1 MDNFA
6 SREFNSIVIGG
17 SLLAANAGFINVITL
32 TGVFS
37 VTVSHLTGNVSRVAI
52 ALFNADITTLML
64 VTSICFSFSFG
75 SFIAG
80 LMVGDH
86 KFRLGQSYGYAL
98 LIESACLFASFI
110 FLRRELVVGEWCA
123 AFACGLQNALATS
136 YSGAVVRTTHMTG
149 IITDI
154 GNIIGQACRRD
165 SKAETWR
172 LKVHIP
178 LLLSYLVGGMV
189 GQASYLVMKENSLLL
204 PCFFTGGVACVYL
217 MLPMVKQAAEMVKAA
232 AEATLGAQPA
242 VEVRFVG
249 DPRTNDVFQKVQ
261 GRDVDIDI
269 KNFLSD
275 VDDEDV
281 EGGQGGSSRAGGKGL
296 AEGVEMS
303 QFGGRRES
311 SPKTPRVQ
319 ALRRASTTR
328 KPSLSVSTAPLG
340 QGEYKAHHAGGSVE
354 VLYSASPQP
363 SSANLLNPNQ

>member
-6 SREFNSIVIGG
+6 SREFNAIVIGG
-17 SLLAANAGFINVITL
+17 CLLAANAGFINVITL

-86 KFRLGQSYGYAL
+86 KFRLGHAYGYAL

-178 LLLSYLVGGMV
+178 LLLSYLVGGMF
-189 GQASYLVMKENSLLL
+189 GQASYLVIKENSLLL

-249 DPRTNDVFQKVQ
+249 DPRTNDVFQKIQ

-275 VDDEDV
+275 MDDEDV
-281 EGGQGGSSRAGGKGL
+281 EGGQGGGSSRGKGL
-296 AEGVEMS
+296 AEGVEML
-303 QFGGRRES
+303 QFGGDS

-319 ALRRASTTR
+319 ALRSSTTR
-328 KPSLSVSTAPLG
+328 KPSLTVSTAPLG

-354 VLYSASPQP
+354 VLYSASP